1 MSAATAL
8 TVKALDL
15 LRREGPLTTSV
26 LAGTLGTELEAVRA
40 TLRKLTDQG
49 RAQRAGLA
57 FLPNSGRSEVRWAI
71 TPMGEAFLLEG
82 ETRLWAGGLPH
93 QVLSCASGEELTSR
107 ELWERVKARYAPD
120 VNLPDTKGAVYSLR
134 DRGLLAKG
142 TKQATSWGR
151 APTYRLSPAGEGALS
166 RLPLLKR
173 LTHD

>member
-26 LAGTLGTELEAVRA
+26 LAGALGMELEPMRA

-49 RAQRAGLA
+49 RAQRAGRA
-57 FLPNSGRSEVRWAI
+57 FLPNSGRSEVRWTI
-71 TPMGEAFLLEG
+71 TPVGEAFLLEG

-120 VNLPDTKGAVYSLR
+120 VSLHDAKLAVSGLR
-134 DRGLLAKG
+134 ERGLLVSGAERPVY
-142 TKQATSWGR
+142 R
-151 APTYRLSPAGEGALS
+151 APAAHTYLLTPLGEMTLS
-166 RLPLLKR
+166 RLPLLTR
-173 LTHD
+173 RRP